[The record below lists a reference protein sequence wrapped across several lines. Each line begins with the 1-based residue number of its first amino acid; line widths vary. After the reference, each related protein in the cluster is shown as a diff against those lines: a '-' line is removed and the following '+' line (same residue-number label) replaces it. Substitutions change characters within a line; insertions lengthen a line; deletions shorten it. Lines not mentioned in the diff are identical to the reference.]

1 MNNLT
6 NDQVLHKAKRMY
18 KFVIIALGFIFLFS
32 CAPKYKP
39 VKIYKIP
46 GKRRYYIKYSEVGY
60 ASWYGKKFHG
70 RPTASGEIYDMY
82 KLTAAHKKLPL
93 GTYVKVTNLSNGK
106 SVIVKI
112 NDRGPYVRGRIIDL
126 SYAAAK
132 KIGMVKKGVQKV
144 KIVAIKYPYYIKK
157 YKNIFAYRK
166 IFSVQ
171 VGSYRFKNNAKIMM
185 STLKRFTKKTF
196 YRKVKINGDLY
207 YRVYAGSYS
216 SKKAAKRLLA
226 KLLRNGFDGF
236 IVEIDE

>member
-1 MNNLT
+1 MGRIFFIFFILIT
-6 NDQVLHKAKRMY
+6 
-18 KFVIIALGFIFLFS
+18 IIA

-39 VKIYKIP
+39 IKIYKVP
-46 GKRRYYIKYSEVGY
+46 GSKRYFIKYSEIGS

-112 NDRGPYVRGRIIDL
+112 NDRGPYVKGRIIDL

-144 KIVAIKYPYYIKK
+144 KIEAISYPYYIKK

-166 IFSVQ
+166 IYSIQ
-171 VGSYRFKNNAKIMM
+171 VGSFRIKNNAKIIM
-185 STLKRFTKKTF
+185 SSLRKFTRNVF
-196 YRKVKINGDLY
+196 YRKVKINGKLY
-207 YRVYAGSYS
+207 YRVYAGRFNRKYS
-216 SKKAAKRLLA
+216 AKVLLN
-226 KLLRNGFDGF
+226 KLMRNGFDGF